1 MFHWRE
7 RKAYGIVGA
16 LILVG
21 IGVVSLNLRPRSIA
35 TDKPAVADTLPF
47 QITDTEFWGMI
58 EAFSEPGGSFRSD
71 NLLSNESGLQ
81 DVIPKVKERV
91 KPGGVY
97 LGVGPEQNFTYVL
110 AFQPKVSFVIDI
122 RRLNMLEH
130 LLYKAA
136 FEFSK
141 DRADFVST
149 LFSRPRPKGL
159 SAKTDVRQ
167 LFAAYHNVEADDAL
181 LERNLERVL
190 SHLRDVHQFPLTGED
205 DMQIRYVMSKF
216 SQSGPDLTYSFLGSY
231 YQGTL
236 GMPTYRELMT
246 DTDGSGH
253 NWSFLAAEDTFA
265 RMQDIQRR
273 NLIIPLVGDFAG
285 PKALRA
291 VGRYLKEHD
300 AALSVFYTS
309 NVEMYL
315 FQQGD
320 DWKQFYNN
328 VATIPLDSS
337 STFIRFAAGRGRRF
351 GSANSFFSPRSQMWS
366 PVLDVIQSA
375 RSGAFDDYAGV
386 LELSE

>member
-1 MFHWRE
+1 MFHWPE
-7 RKAYGIVGA
+7 RRAYVIIGA
-16 LILVG
+16 LILVT

-35 TDKPAVADTLPF
+35 PDTPAVPDTLPF
-47 QITDTEFWGMI
+47 QITDAEFWGMI
-58 EAFSEPGGSFRSD
+58 ETFSEPNGYFRSD

-110 AFQPKVSFVIDI
+110 AFQPKISFVIDI

-130 LLYKAA
+130 LLYKAI

-159 SAKTDVRQ
+159 SVKTDVRQ
-167 LFAAYHNVEADDAL
+167 LFGSYHNVEPDDAL
-181 LERNLERVL
+181 LESNLERVL
-190 SHLRDVHQFPLTGED
+190 AHLRDGHLFPLTDED
-205 DMQIRYVMSKF
+205 AMQIRYVLSKF

-236 GMPTYRELMT
+236 GMPTFRELMT
-246 DTDGSGH
+246 DSDGSGH
-253 NWSFLAAEDTFA
+253 NWSFLATEDAFN
-265 RMQDIQRR
+265 RIQDIQRR
-273 NLIIPLVGDFAG
+273 NLIIPVVGDFAG
-285 PKALRA
+285 PKAVRA
-291 VGRYLKEHD
+291 VGRYLKDHN
-300 AALSVFYTS
+300 AVLSVFYTS

-320 DWKQFYNN
+320 DWNRFYNN

-351 GSANSFFSPRSQMWS
+351 GSADSFFSPRSQMWS
-366 PVLDVIQSA
+366 PVLEVIQSA
-375 RSGAFDDYAGV
+375 RSGAFDDYGGV